1 MDTPKTILVSVA
13 WPYANG
19 EPHVGH
25 VAGVNIPADVFA
37 RFHRLIGNRVAMV
50 SGSDMHGTPTMLR
63 ALDEGTTPQKVAER
77 YHKVWKKCLKDLRIQ
92 YDLYTRTNTRIHAK
106 VTQVIFQSLWR
117 KGYIYEREEDL
128 PFSTS
133 EGIFLPDRLVYGI
146 CPECG
151 YEEARG
157 DQCDGCGKTLD
168 PKDLINIRSKRDNS
182 IPEFRK
188 TKHLFLRLTDFKQR
202 LADWLGESGKRDRWR
217 PNTFN
222 QTKAIID
229 TIQDRAITRDLT
241 WGVRVPSIR
250 RSNEYENKRIYV
262 WFEAVLGYL
271 SATKAWAKNK
281 QSRTARK
288 NKKRID
294 SSIYTSDRAARE
306 DEGKLP
312 SRWEELIRNKNISE
326 YSLWKELWLNKEAES
341 YYFMGKD
348 NIPFHSVILPAIL
361 MGSGQPLNLPTE
373 VVANE
378 FLNIGRKLSKS
389 GGNAVW
395 LREYLANYDPEPL
408 RYYLTSVMPETS
420 DSEFTWEGFLAAN
433 NNELVATFGNLV
445 NRTLTLV
452 ERHFDNRVPDP
463 GELDD
468 EGRKLLSRTN
478 AELLGGVHTA
488 ISNKRFKDG
497 LKAAM
502 ELARETNRYL
512 DHRAPWRQV
521 RDDLAGAAVTLF
533 VALNT
538 IANIKA
544 AVYPYLPRTAERLH
558 TMLGL
563 EGTVL
568 EWGWPQSAEAQIP
581 LKAGHQLGKAEI
593 LFKKLDESI
602 VAEENAKLGVGDGN
616 H

>member
-1 MDTPKTILVSVA
+1 MTTSSNPKTILVSVA

-63 ALDEGTTPQKVAER
+63 ALDEGTTPKEVAER
-77 YHKVWKKCLKDLRIQ
+77 YHKVWVECLEKLGIA
-92 YDLYTRTNTRIHAK
+92 YDLYTRTDTPNHAE
-106 VTQVIFQSLWR
+106 VTQEILLGLWR
-117 KGYIYEREEDL
+117 NGQRPDGDNDHVEEREEEL
-128 PFSTS
+128 PFSAS
-133 EGIFLPDRLVYGI
+133 EGIFLPDRMVEGT

-168 PKDLINIRSKRDNS
+168 PKDLINIRSKRDGS
-182 IPEFRK
+182 TPVFRK
-188 TKHLFLRLTDFKQR
+188 TKHLFLKLPHFKKKLIEW
-202 LADWLGESGKRDRWR
+202 LAEDDKREQWK
-217 PNTFN
+217 PNVFN
-222 QTKAIID
+222 QTSVVAD
-229 TIQDRAITRDLT
+229 TIPDRAITRDLT
-241 WGVRVPSIR
+241 WGVEVPP
-250 RSNEYENKRIYV
+250 EMGLEGYEEKRIYV

-271 SATKAWAKNK
+271 SATKEWAQLQGKP
-281 QSRTARK
+281 
-288 NKKRID
+288 D
-294 SSIYTSDRAARE
+294 LWE
-306 DEGKLP
+306 DF
-312 SRWEELIRNKNISE
+312 
-326 YSLWKELWLNKEAES
+326 WLKGNGAES

-361 MGSGQPLNLPTE
+361 MGYNKDKEEGKKRNLPTE

-395 LREYLANYDPEPL
+395 LRDYLANYDPEPL

-452 ERHFDNRVPDP
+452 EREFKNCVPKVINLDHQFAQQDP
-463 GELDD
+463 
-468 EGRKLLSRTN
+468 EGY
-478 AELLGGVHTA
+478 ELLLNTNTGCLVGVREA

-497 LKAAM
+497 LKVAM
-502 ELARETNRYL
+502 GLARAANRYL
-512 DHRAPWRQV
+512 DQRAPWKQV
-521 RDDLAGAAVTLF
+521 REDEEGAAITLS
-533 VALNT
+533 VALLT
-538 IANIKA
+538 IATLKTA
-544 AVYPYLPRTAERLH
+544 FYPYLPRTAERLH
-558 TMLGL
+558 KMLGL

-568 EWGWPQSAEAQIP
+568 ECGWEVGTLQELNKKPNHP
-581 LKAGHQLGKAEI
+581 LGKAEI
-593 LFKKLDESI
+593 LFRKLDEEI
-602 VAEENAKLGVGDGN
+602 VARENAKLSDGN
-616 H
+616 V